1 MQKPTVRTFLLGFI
15 TIGAS
20 YIYLTANT
28 TIPQT
33 VIIKEAPVLESAL
46 EERRTLN
53 YLNRLRIGAGLIPLS
68 HNDKLKKAADNHAQ
82 YLIANDKIG
91 HYEEQHLKGYTG
103 TYGSERSVHVGYQT
117 PMVIENISSN
127 NFNYKE
133 SVDGLM
139 AAIYHRFG
147 FLDFHIDEIGIAVQ
161 QNAMQKDKTAFVY
174 DMGSKPLAKLCESST
189 ETKKAHADDQ
199 LDNIC
204 ADPFVSVS
212 KASFHNAIQSHK
224 YQNSHVVIYPFD
236 QQEDVPPAFY
246 EELPD
251 PLPNHSVSGFPVSI
265 SFNEARVKRLKLLS
279 FKLYDDQENEISDT
293 LVYDHQSDP
302 NQQLKKFEFALFPL
316 KRLEWNS
323 TYFVKAVYELEGK
336 LTRKVWQFTTQNF
349 ETPLHTVRDKES
361 HYQITQGEPA
371 IFYFPPHS
379 ERDVL
384 GNLTYPASFDISFID
399 KNTIQLTAHQKF
411 EGSLHLLLG
420 KHQLNLE
427 MK

>member
-212 KASFHNAIQSHK
+212 KASFHNAIQSHCL
-224 YQNSHVVIYPFD
+224 N
-236 QQEDVPPAFY
+236 EDDLISAGKHILVAYTMEPASGYGYLETAAHFAA
-246 EELPD
+246 ESSTGTNVE
-251 PLPNHSVSGFPVSI
+251 VSTT
-265 SFNEARVKRLKLLS
+265 
-279 FKLYDDQENEISDT
+279 DDFTKGVDA
-293 LVYDHQSDP
+293 LVYEIDEAKGIMKIAYP
-302 NQQLKKFEFALFPL
+302 NELFD
-316 KRLEWNS
+316 RN
-323 TYFVKAVYELEGK
+323 V
-336 LTRKVWQFTTQNF
+336 
-349 ETPLHTVRDKES
+349 
-361 HYQITQGEPA
+361 
-371 IFYFPPHS
+371 
-379 ERDVL
+379 
-384 GNLTYPASFDISFID
+384 
-399 KNTIQLTAHQKF
+399 
-411 EGSLHLLLG
+411 
-420 KHQLNLE
+420 
-427 MK
+427 